1 MSRKKIQLEYLIET
15 SSKDLIWDAISTP
28 SGLEGW
34 FADHIDSDDK
44 LVTFYWG
51 ENDEES
57 RQAEIVGFRAYSYIR
72 FRWTDNQNT
81 KEYFEFRM
89 SSSELTNDFILEVK
103 DFADS
108 EEIDEHEEL
117 WDNQIETLKRLKGL

>member
-15 SSKDLIWDAISTP
+15 SSKDQIWDAISTP

-34 FADHIDSDDK
+34 FADHIESDDK

-51 ENDEES
+51 ENDEEI
-57 RQAEIVGFRAYSYIR
+57 RRAEIIGYRTYSYIR
-72 FRWTDNQNT
+72 FKWTDNTNP
-81 KEYFEFRM
+81 KEYFELRM
-89 SSSELTNDFILEVK
+89 SSSELTNDYVLEIK

-108 EEIDEHEEL
+108 EEVDEQEEL

>member
-1 MSRKKIQLEYLIET
+1 MARKRLQLEYLIET

-34 FADHIDSDDK
+34 FADHVESDDK
-44 LVTFYWG
+44 IVTFYWG

-57 RQAEIVGFRAYSYIR
+57 RQAEIVGFRTYAYIR
-72 FRWTDNQNT
+72 FRWLDCPHA
-81 KEYFEFRM
+81 KEYFELRM
-89 SSSELTNDFILEVK
+89 HSSELTNDYVLEVK
-103 DFADS
+103 DHCDAD
-108 EEIDEHEEL
+108 EEDDHEEL